1 MEDFMALWLRE
12 RTTAIY
18 VTHNLTEALRLAD
31 RVAIF
36 TRRPGR
42 LRELVEVD
50 VPRPERSSPAGKARL
65 DELHTHLWDAIKAE
79 AQSADRELAD
89 A

>member
-1 MEDFMALWLRE
+1 MALWLRE

-42 LRELVEVD
+42 LRELVAVD
-50 VPRPERSSPAGKARL
+50 VPRAERTTPAGKTRL
-65 DELHTHLWDAIKAE
+65 DELHAYLWDAIKAE
-79 AQSADRELAD
+79 AQSADRELTA